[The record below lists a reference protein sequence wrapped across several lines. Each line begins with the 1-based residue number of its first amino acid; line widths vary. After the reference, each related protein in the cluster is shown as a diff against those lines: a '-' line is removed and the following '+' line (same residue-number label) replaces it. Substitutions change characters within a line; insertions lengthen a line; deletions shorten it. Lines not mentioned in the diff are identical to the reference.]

1 MIFERIQLTNLFS
14 YYGEQTID
22 LGKPKPERNVC
33 IIMGRNG
40 FGKTS
45 LLNSLKLLFT
55 GARYEP
61 LRRAVQRNRMPTVNQ
76 YVVGAGDDWWGIMN
90 RRARRER
97 ASTCSI
103 RVTWGEA
110 GGQVVAERAWQIEN
124 DAWDGEE
131 RLTVSLADETL
142 RQEEAQAFLNRRL
155 PQDYVHFFLFD
166 GEQIQEL
173 AEARREVQQNEM
185 ERILGIGTIDSL
197 REALN
202 QAVLRWQRE
211 EMQPQAK
218 AELERLEGEARA
230 LGVELADTERERAS
244 VAEAIDA
251 GEDAL
256 RRVRRRIEGLS
267 AFVHRHDEAQLAEKR
282 RQLESEY
289 VDARDRLSAELP
301 RDVALLAN
309 PALVAKALA
318 RLDSI
323 LGSDANA
330 RVRVFESLIS
340 TLPGHL
346 FSKPDYPDPDIRE
359 GQRAFYRYKLV
370 SLLEREADTAGQI
383 LDPTFTPNPQ
393 FAAAARDQLAA
404 YAEADALRSTRA
416 SGLALLQSQAAQLRQ
431 LEADLLNVG
440 SLSEEERGRYER
452 YVAERRELERDISEK
467 HERRG
472 QIDSNASIIQRKVQD
487 LHRQIEETKSSIRK
501 SSLAEEKIDLARRLG
516 NLYGAFKGRRKEEM
530 RESLS
535 KAVNRHFR
543 VLMTSHHLV
552 ERVEVD
558 PDFGLHYLDR
568 EGQPIAMGS
577 LSAGMKQ
584 LMATA
589 LLWALSEVSGR
600 QVPVVIDT
608 PLARIDSEHQ
618 EAILTQY
625 YPNAAAQVIVLPTN
639 SELDERKL
647 RLISEHVYVAYRLT
661 NPDGEHTV
669 PQRVDPAHLL
679 EGV

>member
-14 YYGEQTID
+14 YYGEQTFD
-22 LGKPKPERNVC
+22 LGKPTRERNVC
-33 IIMGRNG
+33 LIMGRNG

-55 GARYEP
+55 GVRYEP
-61 LRRAVQRNRMPTVNQ
+61 LRRAVQRLRMPTVNQ

-90 RRARRER
+90 RRARLER
-97 ASTCSI
+97 APSCSV
-103 RVTWGEA
+103 RVTWSEA
-110 GGQVVAERAWQIEN
+110 GRQVVAERTWQIEN
-124 DAWDGEE
+124 GAWDGEE
-131 RLTVSLADETL
+131 HLSVKLADETL
-142 RQEEAQAFLNRRL
+142 HQEEAQEFLNRRL
-155 PQDYVHFFLFD
+155 PRDYVHFFLFD

-173 AEARREVQQNEM
+173 AEARRNVQQLEM
-185 ERILGIGTIDSL
+185 ERILGIGAIDSL
-197 REALN
+197 RAALN
-202 QAVLRWQRE
+202 QAILRWQTD
-211 EMQPQAK
+211 EMQPQAR

-230 LGVELADTERERAS
+230 LGVELTDAARDRTA
-244 VAEAIDA
+244 VAEEIEANT
-251 GEDAL
+251 DAL

-267 AFVHRHDEAQLAEKR
+267 AYVHRHDEAQLTEKR

-289 VDARDRLSAELP
+289 LEARERLSTELP

-309 PALVAKALA
+309 PALVVKALQ

-323 LGSDANA
+323 LGSDASTRT
-330 RVRVFESLIS
+330 RVLESLIAA
-340 TLPGHL
+340 LPGRL
-346 FSKPDYPDPDIRE
+346 FSEPNFPEPDIRE

-370 SLLEREADTAGQI
+370 NLLEREADAAGQV
-383 LDPTFTPNPQ
+383 LDPSFAAKPQ
-393 FAAAARDQLAA
+393 SAAAARDQLAA
-404 YAEADALRSTRA
+404 YAEADALRSARA
-416 SGLALLQSQAAQLRQ
+416 STLARLQAQAAQLRQ

-452 YVAERRELERDISEK
+452 YVAERDALERGLSEQ
-467 HERRG
+467 HERLG
-472 QIDSNASIIQRKVQD
+472 HIDSNTTTIQRKVQD
-487 LHRQIEETKSSIRK
+487 LNRQIEEKRSSIQK
-501 SSLAEEKIDLARRLG
+501 SSLAAEKIEVARRLG
-516 NLYGAFKGRRKEEM
+516 NLFGALKGRRKKDM
-530 RESLS
+530 REALS
-535 KAVNRHFR
+535 DAVNRHFR
-543 VLMTSHHLV
+543 VLMTSHQLV
-552 ERVEVD
+552 ERVEID
-558 PDFGLHYLDR
+558 DDFGLHYWDR
-568 EGQPIAMGS
+568 EDQPVAMGS

-589 LLWALSEVSGR
+589 LLWALSEVSGSK
-600 QVPVVIDT
+600 VPVVIDT

-618 EAILTQY
+618 DAILTQY